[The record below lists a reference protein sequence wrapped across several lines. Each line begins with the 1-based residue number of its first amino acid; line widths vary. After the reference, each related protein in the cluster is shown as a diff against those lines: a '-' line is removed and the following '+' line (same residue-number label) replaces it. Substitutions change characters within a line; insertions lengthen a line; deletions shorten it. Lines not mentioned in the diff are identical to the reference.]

1 MVETILVVDDDPAIR
16 EVLGEELSSRGY
28 RVLAA
33 PDGREGLRL
42 ARAERPALI
51 IADVRMPGL
60 NGWQLCARIRE
71 DPTLA
76 GIPFLFL
83 SSASD
88 PEERAHGLDL
98 GADDYV
104 AKPVGLRE
112 LEIRIA
118 RALRRGRSATE
129 APLSGDLSRLPLTDL
144 LQIVAAHRQTGV
156 LRILTSGSQG
166 EITMREG
173 RILAASYGRLR
184 GREAIFELISQE
196 EGRFRFDA
204 MQVYTQD
211 EVAMDV
217 QAIIL
222 ESIRWWDESGRGS

>member
-1 MVETILVVDDDPAIR
+1 M
-16 EVLGEELSSRGY
+16 
-28 RVLAA
+28 
-33 PDGREGLRL
+33 
-42 ARAERPALI
+42 
-51 IADVRMPGL
+51 
-60 NGWQLCARIRE
+60 
-71 DPTLA
+71 
-76 GIPFLFL
+76 
-83 SSASD
+83 
-88 PEERAHGLDL
+88 
-98 GADDYV
+98 
-104 AKPVGLRE
+104 
-112 LEIRIA
+112 
-118 RALRRGRSATE
+118 
-129 APLSGDLSRLPLTDL
+129 
-144 LQIVAAHRQTGV
+144 AAHRQTGV